1 MGIVVQTN
9 VTSLIAQ
16 NNLTTATKRMDQ
28 AMERMTTGYKIN
40 SAKDDAA
47 GLYVATS
54 LDKNIRGSEVAQK
67 NVQMGNDMIS
77 VAEGDLS
84 GIQDNLLRIRDLA
97 LTAANGIY
105 DQASLDAI
113 KAEVVARLDE
123 IDRIS
128 QVSEYN
134 GKKLLNGDLEAGVT
148 LQVGANTT
156 DNDII
161 DIQGVFNDAM
171 TSALGIQARGA
182 NVGQTYTEG
191 NTTNVDKDQM
201 IYSVDDIFKIP
212 EDGDMQ
218 GDGTTPETLVNKIHT
233 FVNDVDYALEDVQT
247 RRTNIGA
254 IQNRLDSAAQSLT
267 TTIENLTSSKSTIM
281 DADIAKESTN
291 YINAQILQQAA
302 GALLVQANQTPQIA
316 LSLI

>member
-16 NNLTTATKRMDQ
+16 NNLTTATARMDQ

-40 SAKDDAA
+40 TAKDDAA

-54 LDKNIRGSEVAQK
+54 LDKNIRGSEIAQK

-97 LTAANGIY
+97 LTGANGIY
-105 DQASLDAI
+105 DEASLNAI
-113 KAEVVARLDE
+113 KAEVEARVAE
-123 IDRIS
+123 IDRVAN
-128 QVSEYN
+128 VSEYN
-134 GKKLLNGDLEAGVT
+134 GKKLLNGDVEKIT
-148 LQVGANTT
+148 LQVGANTS
-156 DNDII
+156 DNDVI
-161 DIQGVFNDAM
+161 DIDGVFGKA
-171 TSALGIQARGA
+171 TASALGVETDTIATAFAIVDG
-182 NVGQTYTEG
+182 ED
-191 NTTNVDKDQM
+191 TTAK
-201 IYSVDDIFKIP
+201 
-212 EDGDMQ
+212 
-218 GDGTTPETLVNKIHT
+218 LHT
-233 FVNDVDYALEDVQT
+233 FVDSVDVALEDVQT
-247 RRTNIGA
+247 RRTEIGA

-281 DADIAKESTN
+281 DADIAAESTE

>member
-9 VTSLIAQ
+9 IPSLIAQ
-16 NNLTTATKRMDQ
+16 NNLTTATNKMNQ

-54 LDKNIRGSEVAQK
+54 LDKNIRGSKIAQQ

-105 DQASLDAI
+105 DEASINAI
-113 KAEVVARLDE
+113 KAEVVARVAE
-123 IDRIS
+123 IDRVS

-134 GKKLLNGDLEAGVT
+134 GKKLLDGSVDT
-148 LQVGANTT
+148 ISLQVGANPTE
-156 DNDII
+156 NDVI
-161 DIQGVFNDAM
+161 DIEGVFGDSQASSLGVDVAGIETAFVPDNIDA
-171 TSALGIQARGA
+171 LQAF
-182 NVGQTYTEG
+182 VET
-191 NTTNVDKDQM
+191 VD
-201 IYSVDDIFKIP
+201 
-212 EDGDMQ
+212 
-218 GDGTTPETLVNKIHT
+218 T
-233 FVNDVDYALEDVQT
+233 ALEAVQT
-247 RRTNIGA
+247 KRTNIGA
-254 IQNRLDSAAQSLT
+254 IQNRLDSASQSLT

-281 DADIAKESTN
+281 DADIAAESSE
-291 YINAQILQQAA
+291 YINGQILQQAA
-302 GALLVQANQTPQIA
+302 TSLLVQANQAPQVA

>member
-16 NNLTTATKRMDQ
+16 NNLTTATARMDQ

-40 SAKDDAA
+40 TAKDDAA

-54 LDKNIRGSEVAQK
+54 LDKNIRGSEIAQK

-84 GIQDNLLRIRDLA
+84 GIQDNLLRIRDLS

-113 KAEVVARLDE
+113 KAEIEARVAE
-123 IDRIS
+123 IDRVAN
-128 QVSEYN
+128 VSEYN
-134 GKKLLNGDLEAGVT
+134 GKKLLNGDVEKVT

-161 DIQGVFNDAM
+161 DIDGVFGKA
-171 TSALGIQARGA
+171 TASALGVATSSIATTFKH
-182 NVGQTYTEG
+182 VEG
-191 NTTNVDKDQM
+191 EDTTQK
-201 IYSVDDIFKIP
+201 
-212 EDGDMQ
+212 
-218 GDGTTPETLVNKIHT
+218 LHT
-233 FVNDVDYALEDVQT
+233 FVDTVDVALEDVQT
-247 RRTNIGA
+247 RRTEIGA
-254 IQNRLDSAAQSLT
+254 IQNRLDSAASSLT

-281 DADIAKESTN
+281 DADIAAESTE

-302 GALLVQANQTPQIA
+302 ASLLVQANQTPQIA

>member
-16 NNLTTATKRMDQ
+16 NNLTTATARMDQ

-40 SAKDDAA
+40 TAKDDAA

-54 LDKNIRGSEVAQK
+54 LDKNIRGSEIAQK

-84 GIQDNLLRIRDLA
+84 GIQDNLLRIRDLG

-113 KAEVVARLDE
+113 KSEINARVAE
-123 IDRIS
+123 IDRVAN
-128 QVSEYN
+128 VSEYN
-134 GKKLLNGDLEAGVT
+134 GKKLLNGDVETIT

-156 DNDII
+156 ENDII
-161 DIQGVFNDAM
+161 DIDGVFGKA
-171 TSALGIQARGA
+171 TASALGVETGSIATAFVVGA
-182 NVGQTYTEG
+182 DLS
-191 NTTNVDKDQM
+191 TNVRAFVD
-201 IYSVDDIFKIP
+201 SVD
-212 EDGDMQ
+212 E
-218 GDGTTPETLVNKIHT
+218 
-233 FVNDVDYALEDVQT
+233 ALTDVQT
-247 RRTNIGA
+247 RRTEIGA
-254 IQNRLDSAAQSLT
+254 IQNRLDSAASSLT

-281 DADIAKESTN
+281 DADIAAESTE

-302 GALLVQANQTPQIA
+302 ASLLVQANQTPQIA

>member
-16 NNLTTATKRMDQ
+16 NNLTTATKKMDQ

-113 KAEVVARLDE
+113 KSEVSARLDE
-123 IDRIS
+123 IDRVS

-134 GKKLLNGDLEAGVT
+134 GKKLLSGELENGVT
-148 LQVGANTT
+148 LQVGANTS

-161 DIQGVFNDAM
+161 DIQNVFNAAD
-171 TSALGIQARGA
+171 TSAFGIACRTAAGKNAGTTLNKIFTLPTADELTA
-182 NVGQTYTEG
+182 NPDDTS
-191 NTTNVDKDQM
+191 
-201 IYSVDDIFKIP
+201 ISRIHAFVDDI
-212 EDGDMQ
+212 DA
-218 GDGTTPETLVNKIHT
+218 
-233 FVNDVDYALEDVQT
+233 ALENVQT
-247 RRTNIGA
+247 RRTSIGA
-254 IQNRLDSAAQSLT
+254 YQNRLDSAAQSLT

>member
-16 NNLTTATKRMDQ
+16 NNLTTATKKMDQ

-77 VAEGDLS
+77 VAEGDLA

-113 KAEVVARLDE
+113 EAEVEARLDE
-123 IDRIS
+123 IDRVS

-134 GKKLLNGDLEAGVT
+134 GKKLLNGDLGDGVT
-148 LQVGANTT
+148 LQVGANTS

-182 NVGQTYTEG
+182 DAKADGSATYT
-191 NTTNVDKDQM
+191 
-201 IYSVDDIFKIP
+201 
-212 EDGDMQ
+212 
-218 GDGTTPETLVNKIHT
+218 DGTNAGKKLYTLEKVFTIPTADELAADAEDTLTSRLHA
-233 FVNDVDYALEDVQT
+233 FVNDVDAALEDVQT
-247 RRTNIGA
+247 RRTEIGA
-254 IQNRLDSAAQSLT
+254 VQNRLDSAASSLT